1 MPGRWDLKGMTC
13 VVTGGSKGLG
23 LACVTE
29 MLQLGASVL
38 LTARGVDEL
47 EAVHK
52 QHSAQ
57 HSGRVHIL
65 AADVSEASGREALV
79 SRVVELWGGSL
90 DILVNNVGTNKRQRV
105 EDSTEDEYQQ
115 MVATNQDSAYFL
127 CKLCLPLLR
136 KSSYPSV
143 VNVSSLAGVRSSGT
157 GVIYAM
163 TKAAMVH
170 MSKALAC
177 EWAAYGIRVNCVA
190 PWMARTPM
198 LEAAVE
204 KDPAQLQAV
213 CAGTPLGRLGEPA
226 GGRRLLPLHAR
237 LSIRHRA
244 AACRGRRHDGARL
257 PWPVHC
263 AARRTLTVSH
273 TQVHVGELLRERYD
287 LLVRA

>member
-1 MPGRWDLKGMTC
+1 MGPCTFMVTC

-47 EAVHK
+47 EAVHE

-157 GVIYAM
+157 GVTARADACNPR
-163 TKAAMVH
+163 TGAHARTCSRARACSRACRAAPAGNCRRSLRADHGADAV
-170 MSKALAC
+170 SGTRL
-177 EWAAYGIRVNCVA
+177 RRTCVA
-190 PWMARTPM
+190 SAR
-198 LEAAVE
+198 V
-204 KDPAQLQAV
+204 DQ
-213 CAGTPLGRLGEPA
+213 
-226 GGRRLLPLHAR
+226 
-237 LSIRHRA
+237 
-244 AACRGRRHDGARL
+244 
-257 PWPVHC
+257 
-263 AARRTLTVSH
+263 
-273 TQVHVGELLRERYD
+273 
-287 LLVRA
+287 